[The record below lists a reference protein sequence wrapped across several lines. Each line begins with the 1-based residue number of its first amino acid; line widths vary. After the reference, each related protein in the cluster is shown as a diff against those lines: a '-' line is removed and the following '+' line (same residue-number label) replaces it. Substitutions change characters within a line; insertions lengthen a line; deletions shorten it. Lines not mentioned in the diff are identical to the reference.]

1 MPPTRW
7 GAAIAALLH
16 ERGWT
21 QKQLASA
28 AQLRPNTLTSI
39 IRHGGETDTRT
50 LRRVA
55 RALDVDLAELLM
67 NPEQRLI
74 LRTHRERTVDRIT
87 ASVVDEVSR
96 TVRELV
102 RRELAE
108 AGFLTDL
115 TDAPGIAEH
124 GATRERSQERG
135 RAAARRRERGSG
147 ADRGR

>member
-7 GAAIAALLH
+7 GTAIVALLH

-55 RALDVDLAELLM
+55 QALDVDLAELLM

-87 ASVVDEVSR
+87 ASVVDEVSQ
-96 TVRELV
+96 TIRELV

-115 TDAPGIAEH
+115 TDAPGVAER
-124 GATRERSQERG
+124 GPTRGPSRERAS
-135 RAAARRRERGSG
+135 AATLRRERDG
-147 ADRGR
+147 AGRGR